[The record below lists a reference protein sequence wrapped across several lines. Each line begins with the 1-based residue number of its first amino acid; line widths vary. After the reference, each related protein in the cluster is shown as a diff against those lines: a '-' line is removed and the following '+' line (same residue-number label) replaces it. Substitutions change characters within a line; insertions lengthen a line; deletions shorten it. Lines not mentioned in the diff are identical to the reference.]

1 MMAPPKTET
10 MSSSDDPGS
19 GGINNYIWLII
30 SSAVL
35 VCFVIAACYAR
46 YRRWRLNKRRA
57 VQRRREQAILDAELQ
72 AERERL
78 AQHPPTDPPTYSGL
92 LPPPRSFQ
100 RRHHQRRAR
109 ALQRTI
115 YRTTIETETETETE
129 TIGQGFPHIQ
139 RPAPTHLPP
148 YSELD
153 PQGQPPAYENENAA
167 SREREQLFGWRLQQG
182 NGNDIDI
189 DIDIE
194 ARQALREGAVTR
206 LATVCDRNSRSRDS
220 FVTGRWHRWRRG
232 DSSPRSSVEDIE
244 LGQLR
249 PHRDRDLDLE
259 GDTRRSSTS
268 SE

>member
-10 MSSSDDPGS
+10 MSSSDDSGS

-153 PQGQPPAYENENAA
+153 PQGQPPAYENVNAA
-167 SREREQLFGWRLQQG
+167 GGEREQLFGSRLQD
-182 NGNDIDI
+182 NIDI
-189 DIDIE
+189 D
-194 ARQALREGAVTR
+194 ARQALRVGAVSR
-206 LATVCDRNSRSRDS
+206 LARVYDRNSRSKGS
-220 FVTGRWHRWRRG
+220 FVTGRWHRWRG
-232 DSSPRSSVEDIE
+232 SDSPRSSVEDIE

-249 PHRDRDLDLE
+249 PHRDRDVDVE
-259 GDTRRSSTS
+259 GDTRPSSTS